1 MSLQLTSAQ
10 VQALAPDASA
20 VSAGKKLGKPAS
32 WKSLG
37 QSSEAL
43 WGECQ
48 GSALY
53 QTQVALPD
61 LASKCSCPS
70 RKFPCKH
77 ALGLLFL
84 AVDTP
89 KAVLEGPPPDWVT
102 SWQEKRGA
110 AQEKKQARVEAA
122 ASKPVDEPAQAKR
135 SEKRHEKILAGI
147 DQLDAFMNDLVR
159 QGLARA
165 QSQSLSLWDT
175 QARRLVD
182 AQAPGLAARV
192 RQLAQ
197 VSGTSEGWAERVLA
211 ELGQLSL
218 LTHAYRR
225 LPTLPPALAA
235 DVRRLIGFSLEQ
247 TEVVAHGDVVEDDWD
262 VLGARLDEE
271 DRIRTQRTWLRGVSS
286 KRSALVLQF
295 APPGGRFTEALV
307 PGSRTSARLAF
318 WPSAAPQRAL
328 VVERTGPLTTLDDAP
343 TGESVRACTTRF
355 AALLGQL
362 PFLER
367 DLFVLEGVVPTLV
380 SREGGPSY
388 ALIDEDGQ
396 QLPLA
401 VGDHDVLLATSGG
414 SPLTVVGEWDG
425 YTLEPLRAWP
435 RDSPRLLQRNAS

>member
-1 MSLQLTSAQ
+1 MPLQLTSAQ

-84 AVDTP
+84 AADTP
-89 KAVLEGPPPDWVT
+89 QAIHPATAPEWVT
-102 SWQEKRGA
+102 SWHEKRGA
-110 AQEKKQARVEAA
+110 AQEKKQARVETA

-147 DQLDAFMNDLVR
+147 DQLDAFMSDLVR

-165 QSQSLSLWDT
+165 QGQSLSLWDA

-182 AQAPGLAARV
+182 AQAPGLATRV
-192 RQLAQ
+192 RQLAL
-197 VSGTSEGWAERVLA
+197 VSGSSESWAERVLA

-225 LPTLPPALAA
+225 LPTLPATLAA
-235 DVRRLIGFSLEQ
+235 DVRRLVGFSLEQ
-247 TEVVAHGDVVEDDWD
+247 TEVVAHGDVVEDEWD
-262 VLGARLDEE
+262 VLGAKLDEE
-271 DRIRTQRTWLRGVSS
+271 ERIRTQRTWLRGVSS
-286 KRSALVLQF
+286 QRSALVLQF

-328 VVERTGPLTTLDDAP
+328 VVERTGPLATLHGAP
-343 TGESVRACTTRF
+343 PGESIRACTTRF
-355 AALLGQL
+355 ATLLGQL

-367 DLFVLEGVVPTLV
+367 DLFVLEGVVPALA
-380 SREGGPSY
+380 SREGEPAY
-388 ALIDEDGQ
+388 ALIDDEGQ

-401 VGDHDVLLATSGG
+401 RGDHDVLLATSGG

-425 YTLEPLRAWP
+425 YALEPLRAWP
-435 RDSPRLLQRNAS
+435 RDANPLHARRAS